1 MNNILDAFI
10 GALKTVGDCIVIYL
24 RDLGGALFDLKTLIG
39 IIVCG
44 IFLIPRL
51 YKFFNRW

>member
-1 MNNILDAFI
+1 MNNILGAFI
-10 GALKTVGDCIVIYL
+10 SVLKTVGDCAVIYL

-44 IFLIPRL
+44 ILLIPKL
-51 YKFFNRW
+51 YKFFNRL